1 MTRTFI
7 LACTFVTVFIAGLR
21 GKTLDSLVV
30 EGATVYQPQV
40 IRNAAGLRA
49 GQQFNAVD
57 IQKAVKSLY
66 NQGLFKDVEIFSLN
80 ETDSTASL
88 LVKVEEY
95 PITESIEFSG
105 MKKLRESELNEAVTL
120 RQGQVASDA
129 TLFENIR
136 LIKDA
141 YAEEGYLRAEI
152 SPELVKTK
160 TPGNVIVKFNIEEGP
175 RVRVESIRFG
185 GNKAFSE
192 KKLKR
197 EFKTNEKKWYN
208 SGDFERQKY
217 ERHLDSLVMFYRN
230 KGYLDAQIVSD
241 SVWYGDENKNIFIE
255 ITLDEGPQYV
265 VGDFYFTGTSVLEAD
280 SLQKNIALKTGK
292 PFQQQKFDMSKLF
305 IANAYREEGYLWVQ
319 LNENFRYRADTI
331 DVVFNIAEGS
341 PAIVNRID
349 IQGNEK
355 TLEKVIRRELQLH
368 PGQKYKQSRMER
380 SIREIMQLNY
390 FDNVTPDLQ
399 PNENGTID
407 LLVDVEEK
415 ENIGQFTAGL
425 TYSGLDGLGGT
436 FSVTIPNFQGAGQ
449 ELSANVEYAKRRQI
463 YSFGFKEPWLLG
475 TPTSSQFNIFYEH
488 TEYDED
494 ETIQRY
500 GLQLGAGRPL
510 KWPDDYYRFFFNYR
524 ISWEDERWPEK
535 TIGRTTYPQKG
546 LLSRLSFTLERNDT
560 DLPNFPTRGSK
571 FFVTSE
577 IAGLGG
583 DYNYFKETVGYD
595 AYFPLFWKFV
605 LGTKSRFGFLGSF
618 NEETRVSRYDV
629 FSAGGVYYG
638 GVVRGYGEEEFG
650 GRNNPGE
657 GNTMLTL
664 NAELRFPVIDQ
675 QLYLGVF
682 ADMGN
687 TWAKMSDVS
696 LGDMYRGV
704 GVGARLMFPMI
715 GLLGFDFAWKL
726 DNPDGTHFD
735 NDPKDRFQ
743 FHFLM
748 NKGF

>member
-449 ELSANVEYAKRRQI
+449 ELSANVEYAKRRQ
-463 YSFGFKEPWLLG
+463 
-475 TPTSSQFNIFYEH
+475 
-488 TEYDED
+488 
-494 ETIQRY
+494 
-500 GLQLGAGRPL
+500 
-510 KWPDDYYRFFFNYR
+510 
-524 ISWEDERWPEK
+524 
-535 TIGRTTYPQKG
+535 
-546 LLSRLSFTLERNDT
+546 
-560 DLPNFPTRGSK
+560 
-571 FFVTSE
+571 
-577 IAGLGG
+577 
-583 DYNYFKETVGYD
+583 
-595 AYFPLFWKFV
+595 
-605 LGTKSRFGFLGSF
+605 
-618 NEETRVSRYDV
+618 
-629 FSAGGVYYG
+629 
-638 GVVRGYGEEEFG
+638 
-650 GRNNPGE
+650 
-657 GNTMLTL
+657 
-664 NAELRFPVIDQ
+664 
-675 QLYLGVF
+675 
-682 ADMGN
+682 
-687 TWAKMSDVS
+687 
-696 LGDMYRGV
+696 
-704 GVGARLMFPMI
+704 
-715 GLLGFDFAWKL
+715 
-726 DNPDGTHFD
+726 
-735 NDPKDRFQ
+735 
-743 FHFLM
+743 
-748 NKGF
+748 